1 MYFVVPLLLLLDF
14 FPGFLLIVIFGV
26 TVLFSPMPQFN
37 ELSEL
42 LVVSID
48 VSSSVVELV
57 AVVVAVLSDVS

>member
-14 FPGFLLIVIFGV
+14 FPGFLLMVIVGA
-26 TVLFSPMPQFN
+26 TVLFSPIPQFN

-48 VSSSVVELV
+48 VSSSVVEFV